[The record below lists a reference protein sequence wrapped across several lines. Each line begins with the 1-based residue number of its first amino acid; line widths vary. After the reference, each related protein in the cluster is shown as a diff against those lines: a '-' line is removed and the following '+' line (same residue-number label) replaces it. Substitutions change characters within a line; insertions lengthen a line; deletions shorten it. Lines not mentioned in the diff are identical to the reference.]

1 MAGSNLELKKQIVD
15 DLKVKLSKAT
25 SIIMVEYRGLTVSQD
40 TALRN
45 EFRKN
50 NVEYK
55 VIKNKLVL
63 RALNELG
70 HPGFDKSLE
79 GPTAFAIGYDSV
91 TVPAKI
97 VVEQAKKL
105 NKIAAKAGLL
115 GDRKLDADGVKALA
129 AIPSKE
135 ILVAQ
140 LLMVLQSPV
149 RKLAQCLDQIAKK

>member
-1 MAGSNLELKKQIVD
+1 MAGSNLELKKQLVE

-55 VIKNKLVL
+55 VIKNKLIL

-70 HPGFDKSLE
+70 YTGFDKSLE

-105 NKIAAKAGLL
+105 NKIVAKAGLL
-115 GDRKLDADGVKALA
+115 GDRKLDAEGVRALA